1 MPDFA
6 AASDDDLREAARN
19 LQRQA
24 HALSFRRRLIHG
36 RIAVLESELEVRAAV
51 RRLEGE
57 KPPRA

>member
-24 HALSFRRRLIHG
+24 HTLSFRRRLIHG

-57 KPPRA
+57 ERPRA